1 MIRTLLDRGEAIT
14 SKPEERK
21 KEEEHVYNA
30 LKCCGYPDWAF
41 KQVKE
46 QRALTPEEKA
56 QRREEKQKPAEQS
69 LGQVSL
75 PYVAGLSE
83 AYARLLKKHRIQSC
97 MKPYNT
103 LRENLV
109 HPKDKRDITENA
121 GVLYNIPCKQCP
133 RVYIGETG
141 RRLGVRLKEHRDDVN
156 KNTESVPYTRSQRI
170 ASESID
176 NKPALT
182 DHATRINHT
191 IDWDSTTIVGRED
204 QRLRRQIRETI
215 RIRQETRP
223 LNRDKGNYDLPPL
236 WGPLLIDAH
245 RSTGTTHGSAVQS
258 QLLPNNNN
266 PMMAAEKSSRKSYHK

>member
-1 MIRTLLDRGEAIT
+1 M
-14 SKPEERK
+14 
-21 KEEEHVYNA
+21 YNA
-30 LKCCGYPDWAF
+30 LNCCGYPDWAF

-141 RRLGVRLKEHRDDVN
+141 RRLGVRLKEHRDDVE
-156 KNTESVPYTRSQRI
+156 KHTESIPYTRSQ
-170 ASESID
+170 S
-176 NKPALT
+176 PT
-182 DHATRINHT
+182 P
-191 IDWDSTTIVGRED
+191 GR
-204 QRLRRQIRETI
+204 
-215 RIRQETRP
+215 
-223 LNRDKGNYDLPPL
+223 N
-236 WGPLLIDAH
+236 A
-245 RSTGTTHGSAVQS
+245 
-258 QLLPNNNN
+258 
-266 PMMAAEKSSRKSYHK
+266 